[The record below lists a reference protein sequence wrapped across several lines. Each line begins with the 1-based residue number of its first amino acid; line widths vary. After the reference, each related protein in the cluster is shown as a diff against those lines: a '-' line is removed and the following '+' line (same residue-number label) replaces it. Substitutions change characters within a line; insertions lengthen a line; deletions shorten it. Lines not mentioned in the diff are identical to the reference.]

1 MSTAPSLENL
11 SLDTLAINTIRFLA
25 VDAVQKADSG
35 HPGLPLG
42 AAPMAYALWT
52 QHLRHNPRNPKWA
65 NRDRFVLS
73 AGHGSMLIYALLYLT
88 GYDLTL
94 DDIKNFRQW
103 GSPTAGHPEYHW
115 APGVETTTG
124 PLGQGFANGVGMA
137 MAEAFLAAHFNR
149 PGFEVV
155 DHYTYILA
163 GDGDLMEGVASEAA
177 SLAGHLQLGKLI
189 VFYDDNKITLSA
201 PTDISF
207 TEDVKKRFEAY
218 GWQTISVAD
227 GNDISG
233 VSRAIEQAKAEK
245 NRPTL
250 IDVRTIIG
258 YGSPHKQGTFE
269 AHGSPL
275 GVEEVKLTKEALGW
289 PSDQFFLVP
298 GEALEH
304 FRKAVD
310 NGKGWE
316 DQWNKLHASWAAQN
330 PDLAKE
336 WDLAYA
342 GKLPDGWA
350 ADLPSYPAGSK
361 AVATRDTNGVAIN
374 AIAKHVPTF
383 IGGDADLSSSTKT
396 IIKDGGDFEPGSFGG
411 RNIHYG
417 VREHAMGSITN
428 GLAVHGGVVKPYT
441 ATFLAFADYM
451 RPPIRLSSLMKISPV
466 FVFTH
471 DSIGLGED
479 GPTHQPIEQL
489 DSLRIIPGMTV
500 IRPADANET
509 VAAWKTAM
517 EIEGPVALIFTRQ
530 KVPVYGPEGV
540 MDGVAR
546 GAYIKAEAEGG
557 TPDILL
563 LSTGSEVSLIMQA
576 RDELGKTGI
585 KARVVSMPSWELFKK
600 QDDTYKNSVLPP
612 TVKARVAI
620 EAGFPMG
627 WREWVG
633 DSGRVIA
640 LDRFGASAPYE
651 VVYEKLGITTDA
663 VVKAARELLGK

>member
-1 MSTAPSLENL
+1 LATAPSLENL
-11 SLDTLAINTIRFLA
+11 SLDTLSINTIRFLA

-73 AGHGSMLIYALLYLT
+73 AGHGSMLLYALLYLT
-88 GYDLTL
+88 GYDLSL

-103 GSPTAGHPEYHW
+103 DSPTAGHPEYHW
-115 APGVETTTG
+115 AAGVETTTG

-137 MAEAFLAAHFNR
+137 MAEAFLAGHYNR
-149 PGFEVV
+149 PGHTVV
-155 DHYTYILA
+155 DHFTYILA
-163 GDGDLMEGVASEAA
+163 SDGDLMEGVASEAA
-177 SLAGHLQLGKLI
+177 SLAGHLKLGKLI
-189 VFYDDNKITLSA
+189 VLFDDNKITLSA
-201 PTDISF
+201 ATDLTF
-207 TEDVKKRFEAY
+207 TEDVGKRFEAY
-218 GWQTISVAD
+218 GWQTLKVED
-227 GNDISG
+227 GNDAKA
-233 VSRAIEQAKAEK
+233 VSKAIEQAKADPT
-245 NRPTL
+245 RPTL
-250 IDVRTIIG
+250 IAVRTIIG

-275 GVEEVKLTKEALGW
+275 GADEVKLTKEALGW

-298 GEALEH
+298 GEALEN
-304 FRKAVD
+304 FRSAVE
-310 NGKGWE
+310 NGKAQE
-316 DQWNKLHASWAAQN
+316 ETWNKTFKEWATQY

-336 WDLAYA
+336 WELAYA
-342 GKLPDGWA
+342 GKLPEGWD
-350 ADLPSYPAGSK
+350 ADLPSYPADSK

-396 IIKDGGDFEPGSFGG
+396 IIKDGGDFLSGSYGG

-417 VREHAMGSITN
+417 VREHAMGSLTN
-428 GLAVHGGVVKPYT
+428 GLAVHGGIIKPYT

-451 RPPIRLSSLMKISPV
+451 RPPIRLASIMKINPV

-479 GPTHQPIEQL
+479 GPTHQPIEQVN
-489 DSLRIIPGMTV
+489 SLRIIPDMTV
-500 IRPADANET
+500 IRPADANESI
-509 VAAWKTAM
+509 AAWKVAM

-540 MDGVAR
+540 IEGVAR

-557 TPDILL
+557 IPEVIL
-563 LSTGSEVSLIMQA
+563 LSTGSEISLVMQA
-576 RDELGKTGI
+576 RDELAKSGI
-585 KARVVSMPSWELFKK
+585 KARVVSMPSWELFKR
-600 QDDTYKNSVLPP
+600 QDQGYRDQVLPP
-612 TVKARVAI
+612 AIKARVAI
-620 EAGFPMG
+620 EAGSPMG

-633 DSGRVIA
+633 DSGRIIA

-651 VVYEKLGITTDA
+651 TIYQKLGITSEA
-663 VVKAARELLGK
+663 VIAAARVLLGK